1 MTRAA
6 VAKAE
11 MHPEHKPND
20 NVPRGSGVPMSQTVL
35 VAPESEKGS
44 GSGLPV
50 VKAMEGG
57 IEIIDGLAEEWRQLC
72 LEGPSDQPFYRPEWI
87 AANVRAFAP
96 KAKLLVVTARVDG
109 RLRAVLPLIYERT
122 LFCGLPVRR
131 LRGAA
136 SWGSLRFDLI
146 RGCGEEGDSATLAI
160 WEYLKTSKG
169 WDVVELPDVPQGG
182 AAEQLLGLAQ
192 KDHFA
197 VGRWESKRSAY
208 MLLTGL
214 GDGKNPWLS
223 CTSAKF
229 RQNMRYQL
237 RKAEAKGPL
246 RLIRLEGATPD
257 ALARFY
263 DLEASG
269 WKGRE
274 GTAIACKPRNRRFF
288 DEVAQ
293 VAGRFGYLCL
303 HFLEAGGDTL
313 AASFGLVY
321 GSKYFALK
329 WAYNES
335 YDKCGPGHLLINA
348 IIGDCVQRQLTEF
361 DFMGERFEYETKWTS
376 EVRSHSYLYVFRSSL
391 YGRVL
396 HAVKFS
402 IVPSL
407 KKMVARE
414 TRVKAPSKVV

>member
-1 MTRAA
+1 
-6 VAKAE
+6 

-20 NVPRGSGVPMSQTVL
+20 NVPRGSGVRMSQTVL

-50 VKAMEGG
+50 VKAIRGG
-57 IEIIDGLAEEWRQLC
+57 IEIIDQLAEEWRRLC

-87 AANVRAFAP
+87 AAYVRAFVP
-96 KAKLLVVTARVDG
+96 KAKLLVVTARVGG
-109 RLRAVLPLIYERT
+109 RLKAVLPLIYERT
-122 LFCGLPVRR
+122 LFCGLPVRK
-131 LRGAA
+131 LRGPLNWD
-136 SWGSLRFDLI
+136 SGRFDLI
-146 RGCGEEGDSATLAI
+146 RGCGEEGKSATLAI
-160 WEYLKTSKG
+160 WEFLRTSKG
-169 WDVVELPDVPQGG
+169 WDVVELADVPQGG
-182 AAEQLLGLAQ
+182 AAEQLLSLAQ
-192 KDHFA
+192 KDHFV

-214 GDGKNPWLS
+214 GDGESPWLS
-223 CTSAKF
+223 RTSAKF
-229 RQNMRYQL
+229 RHNMRYQL

-274 GTAIACKPRNRRFF
+274 GTAIACKPRNRAFY
-288 DEVAQ
+288 DEVAY

-321 GSKYFALK
+321 DRTYFILK

-335 YDKCGPGHLLINA
+335 YKTCGPGHLLINA

-361 DFMGERFEYETKWTS
+361 DFIGEWYEYEGKWTS
-376 EVRSHSYLYVFRSSL
+376 EVRPHAFLYVFRKSL
-391 YGRVL
+391 YGRLL
-396 HAVKFS
+396 HTVKFS
-402 IVPSL
+402 ILPSMKRL
-407 KKMVARE
+407 LQRK
-414 TRVKAPSKVV
+414 T